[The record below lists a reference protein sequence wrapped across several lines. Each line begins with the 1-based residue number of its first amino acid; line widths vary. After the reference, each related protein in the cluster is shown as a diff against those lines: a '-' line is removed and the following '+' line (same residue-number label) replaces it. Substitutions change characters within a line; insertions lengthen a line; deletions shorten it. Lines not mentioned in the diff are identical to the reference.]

1 MAEFSLGLGIVLF
14 LILCSVFVNGWT
26 DAPNA
31 IATVISTRTMKPRTA
46 VFMAAVFNL
55 IGACTMGT
63 AVANTVGKIISLDQV
78 SNGLVIIAAAQFAIV
93 AWGVCAWLFGIP
105 TSESH
110 ALIAALTGA
119 GVAATGNFSAV
130 SWAQWQKV
138 IIGLFSSSIF
148 GFFGGLILVYI
159 IIAIFFH
166 VKRKSANNFFVV
178 GQIVSAASMAYTHG
192 AQDGQ
197 KFAGMFALAL
207 ATGMP
212 ALGLMKDGKL
222 EVPLIILVIV
232 ALVMGFGT
240 SIGGYRII
248 KKMGM
253 DMVKLE
259 RYQGFAAEIAASGI
273 MTMLTTIGIPVST
286 TQMKATAIMGV
297 GAARGRRSVNF
308 KVVGDMVLAWALTF
322 PACGLIGYVMTK
334 IFTLIF

>member
-14 LILCSVFVNGWT
+14 LVLCSVFVNGWT

-31 IATVISTRTMKPRTA
+31 IATVISTRTMKPRHA
-46 VFMAAVFNL
+46 VLMAAVFNL

-63 AVANTVGKIISLDQV
+63 AVANTIGKIITLDGTQ
-78 SNGLVIIAAAQFAIV
+78 NGLVIIAAAQFAIV
-93 AWGVCAWLFGIP
+93 AWGVAAWIFGIP

-119 GVAATGNFSAV
+119 GVASAGNFSSV
-130 SWAQWQKV
+130 SWEQWKKV
-138 IIGLFSSSIF
+138 LFGMVASSAF
-148 GFFGGLILVYI
+148 GFISGLLLVLLI
-159 IIAIFFH
+159 VFIFQH
-166 VKRKSANNFFVV
+166 VRRQSANRFFTI

-197 KFAGMFALAL
+197 KFAGIFALAL

-212 ALGLMKDGKL
+212 SLGLMQNGKL
-222 EVPLIILVIV
+222 HVPIIILVFV

-259 RYQGFAAEIAASGI
+259 RYQGFAAEIAASGC
-273 MTMLTTIGIPVST
+273 MTLLTWFGIPVST
-286 TQMKATAIMGV
+286 TQMKATSIMGV
-297 GAARGRRSVNF
+297 GAARGRRSINF
-308 KVVGDMVLAWALTF
+308 KVVGDMALAWALTF
-322 PACGLIGYVMTK
+322 PACGVIGYVMTK
-334 IFTLIF
+334 IFTAIF